1 MEKPELNSA
10 DEAFPQSA
18 PPADS
23 GPAAADSGRDLE
35 LLAPAGDLAALQAAL
50 AAGTDAV
57 YFGLNV
63 LNARRRARNFD
74 QTEFA
79 AAVQTTHEHGAKAYL
94 TLNIDLTERELAQAA
109 RLLKLAQEAGVD
121 AVLVRDPALLAM
133 QPEFPAL
140 DFHFSTQTCITNSA
154 DVAAAARLGATRVV
168 LARELSL
175 SEIHDASAVD
185 GIETEV
191 FVQGALC
198 FSVSGRCMLSSW
210 VGGRSGNR
218 GTCTSTCRVPW
229 SVAGAPAGTPLSM
242 KDLSLA
248 GRLEELRAAG
258 VAAVKIEGRMKTAD
272 WVAQA
277 VNLYRR
283 ALAGEDVEQLAAQ
296 VDALGAYTGRQL
308 TCGYLDGDYG
318 ELTGESGRE
327 RRGVSAERAA
337 EPDADAEDGSGADEF
352 GAGDGAD
359 RDDETGTGQR
369 SRSDRSSYELDIDV
383 LPQGIVCRC
392 HYMGETT
399 EWTMPKTVV
408 HRPHK
413 AVAIGNL
420 LDFLGAQQVQGCEL
434 VRGTTNEP
442 AFLMVPRKVNE
453 LSTRIAKALQ
463 HRQKVHT
470 RLQQMEVPEAVQA
483 MFDSCE
489 RHPSNRTP
497 LGQAPDRVRLEAD
510 AVEAFLAAVRPEGVI
525 VEGLSAD
532 RVKAMRSLCRRVP
545 LIAALPPVFFEADIA
560 PIRELLRICQRTGV
574 TVEVNSWG
582 GWLLAKQSGVRMEGG
597 PFLPVLNSLA
607 ARVLGNA
614 GLHSVTLSVEADRR
628 QLETVTDRCPVPC
641 SLIVYGRPALMITR
655 VALPDDFDGQG
666 MVDRRETR
674 VIPRREQ
681 GLWVLRPAE
690 PFDLRDEHNDRI
702 LVRHLVVDLVG
713 AADPAGEWLD
723 SRGSR
728 DPFRFNY
735 SRTLA

>member
-1 MEKPELNSA
+1 MENPRLDATDEVLPEST
-10 DEAFPQSA
+10 
-18 PPADS
+18 PPAESEPTDVE
-23 GPAAADSGRDLE
+23 PGRRLE

-79 AAVQTTHEHGAKAYL
+79 AAVQTTHEQGAKAYL
-94 TLNIDLTERELAQAA
+94 TLNIDLSERELAQAA
-109 RLLKLAQEAGVD
+109 RLLKLAQEANVD
-121 AVLVRDPALLAM
+121 AVLVRDPALLALK
-133 QPEFPAL
+133 PEFPTL
-140 DFHFSTQTCITNSA
+140 DFHFSTQTCIANSA

-175 SEIHDASAVD
+175 QEIRDASAVD

-229 SVAGAPAGTPLSM
+229 SVDGAPAGTPLSM

-248 GRLEELRAAG
+248 NRLAELRAAG
-258 VAAVKIEGRMKTAD
+258 VTAVKIEGRMKTAE

-277 VNLYRR
+277 VGLYRR

-308 TCGYLDGDYG
+308 TCGYLDGEYG
-318 ELTGESGRE
+318 ELTGAAGRE
-327 RRGVSAERAA
+327 RRGASADRHA
-337 EPDADAEDGSGADEF
+337 ESDADADANDQANAEGGAT
-352 GAGDGAD
+352 A
-359 RDDETGTGQR
+359 DDESEAGQPP
-369 SRSDRSSYELDIDV
+369 RSDRTSYELDIDV

-392 HYMGETT
+392 RYMGETT

-420 LDFLGAQQVQGCEL
+420 LDFLSAQQVQGCEL
-434 VRGTTNEP
+434 VRGATNEP
-442 AFLMVPRKVNE
+442 GFLMVPRKVNE
-453 LSTRIAKALQ
+453 LSTQIAKALQ
-463 HRQKVHT
+463 HRQKVHA
-470 RLQQMEVPEAVQA
+470 RLQQTEVPEAVQA
-483 MFDSCE
+483 IFESVA
-489 RHPSNRTP
+489 RHPSNRNP
-497 LGQAPDRVRLEAD
+497 LGQPPDRVRLEAD
-510 AVEAFLAAVRPEGVI
+510 AVESFLATVRPEGVI
-525 VEGLSAD
+525 VEGLTAE
-532 RVKAMRSLCRRVP
+532 RVKAMRSMCRRAS
-545 LIAALPPVFFEADIA
+545 LIAALPPVFFEADMA
-560 PIRELLRICQRTGV
+560 GIRELLRACQRAGV

-607 ARVLGNA
+607 ARVLGHA
-614 GLHSVTLSVEADRR
+614 GLQSVTLSVEADRR
-628 QLETVTDRCPVPC
+628 QLEAITDRCPMPC
-641 SLIVYGRPALMITR
+641 SLVVYGRPPLMITR
-655 VALPDDFDGQG
+655 VALPDDFDGQW

-674 VIPRREQ
+674 VVPRREQ

-690 PFDLRDEHNDRI
+690 PFDLRDERNDRI
-702 LVRHLVVDLVG
+702 HVRHLVVDLVG
-713 AADPAGEWLD
+713 AADPVGEWLEN
-723 SRGSR
+723 RRR

-735 SRTLA
+735 DRTLA

>member
-1 MEKPELNSA
+1 MEDPKSDPNEVIPESV
-10 DEAFPQSA
+10 
-18 PPADS
+18 PPA
-23 GPAAADSGRDLE
+23 PAQAASERRLE

-94 TLNIDLTERELAQAA
+94 TLNVDLTERELAQAA
-109 RLLKLAQEAGVD
+109 RLLKLAQEARVD

-133 QPEFPAL
+133 KQEFPAL

-154 DVAAAARLGATRVV
+154 DVAAAARLGARRVV

-175 SEIHDASAVD
+175 SEIRDASAVE

-248 GRLEELRAAG
+248 SRLAELRAAG
-258 VAAVKIEGRMKTAD
+258 VAALKIEGRMKTAD

-318 ELTGESGRE
+318 ELTGASGRE
-327 RRGVSAERAA
+327 RRAAAAERSAES
-337 EPDADAEDGSGADEF
+337 DADTEDGFGAEDASDA
-352 GAGDGAD
+352 
-359 RDDETGTGQR
+359 DDEPAPGR
-369 SRSDRSSYELDIDV
+369 RPRSDRATYELDIDV

-399 EWTMPKTVV
+399 EWTMPRTVV

-420 LDFLGAQQVQGCEL
+420 LDFLAAQQVQGCEL
-434 VRGTTNEP
+434 VRGATNEP
-442 AFLMVPRKVNE
+442 GFLMVPRKVNE

-470 RLQQMEVPEAVQA
+470 RLQQTEVPEAIQA
-483 MFDSCE
+483 IFDSCE

-497 LGQAPDRVRLEAD
+497 LGQPPHRARLEAD

-525 VEGLSAD
+525 VEGLTAD

-545 LIAALPPVFFEADIA
+545 LIVALPPVFFEAEVA
-560 PIRELLRICQRTGV
+560 PIRELLRICQRIGV

-628 QLETVTDRCPVPC
+628 QLETVTERCPVPC
-641 SLIVYGRPALMITR
+641 SLVVYGRPALMITR
-655 VALPDDFDGQG
+655 VALPDDFDGQW

-702 LVRHLVVDLVG
+702 LVRHLVLDLVG

-723 SRGSR
+723 SRRGR

-735 SRTLA
+735 ARTLA